1 MPHETSSTKI
11 FAFDAYGTLFD
22 FNTVHRCADQLGER
36 AGALRELWRSK
47 QLQYFWERN
56 MLGQY
61 RPYEEITADALDVAM
76 RILKIDSP
84 GLKRRLLDLYG
95 DLEAYPEVKA
105 ALETLKQQSCRLV
118 IHTNATARLAA
129 ASVDSCGLGG
139 LFDDIISIDD
149 IGIYK
154 PDPAA
159 YRYLIHRTRASPEK
173 IRFISSNGWD
183 THGAA
188 HFGLKVIW
196 VNRHSM
202 PDDALPGKPYR
213 EVPNL
218 RDIALVQ

>member
-1 MPHETSSTKI
+1 MLHEASDSTI

-22 FNTVHRCADQLGER
+22 FNTVHRCTDQLGER
-36 AGALRELWRSK
+36 AVPLRELWRNK

-76 RILKIDSP
+76 RTLKIYEPS
-84 GLKRRLLDLYG
+84 LKRRLLDLYG
-95 DLEAYPEVKA
+95 DLEAYPEVNT
-105 ALETLKQQSCRLV
+105 ALASLKQQGRRLV

-129 ASVDSCGLGG
+129 ASVESCGLSH
-139 LFDDIISIDD
+139 FFEDIISVDE

-154 PDPAA
+154 PHPAA
-159 YRYLIHRTRASPEK
+159 YRHLLQRTGGSPAA

-196 VNRHSM
+196 VNRHGM
-202 PDDALPGKPYR
+202 PDDALPGRLYR
-213 EVPNL
+213 QLPTL